1 MRFAEVR
8 LGDEAEIE
16 ALSRLATAI
25 VREHFDPLIGKAQ
38 NDYMLK
44 KFQSVPAICGQ
55 LRSGY
60 RYFFACADSG
70 ERIGFLA
77 FYPKGEALYLSKFY
91 LVRQERG
98 KGHSRRML
106 SFIASEA
113 RRLGLRAIELNVNKD
128 NDAVEAYR
136 KLGFKAIRREV
147 NDIGRGFVMDDIV
160 FRLDIDCPGVRL

>member
-1 MRFAEVR
+1 MEFREI
-8 LGDEAEIE
+8 GTDEEI
-16 ALSRLATAI
+16 ARMSALATMI
-25 VREHFDPLIGKAQ
+25 VKEHFDPLVGPEQ
-38 NDYMLK
+38 NDYMISL
-44 KFQSVPAICGQ
+44 FQTPGAIRGQ
-55 LRSGY
+55 ISHGY
-60 RYFFACADSG
+60 RYFFVVEDDR
-70 ERIGFLA
+70 EIGFIA
-77 FYPKGEALYLSKFY
+77 FYPSGEALYLSKFY

-113 RRLGLRAIELNVNKD
+113 RRLGLSAIELNVNKD

>member
-55 LRSGY
+55 LRSHDVSRVDLVIRWGGM
-60 RYFFACADSG
+60 R
-70 ERIGFLA
+70 RI
-77 FYPKGEALYLSKFY
+77 
-91 LVRQERG
+91 
-98 KGHSRRML
+98 
-106 SFIASEA
+106 
-113 RRLGLRAIELNVNKD
+113 
-128 NDAVEAYR
+128 
-136 KLGFKAIRREV
+136 
-147 NDIGRGFVMDDIV
+147 
-160 FRLDIDCPGVRL
+160 